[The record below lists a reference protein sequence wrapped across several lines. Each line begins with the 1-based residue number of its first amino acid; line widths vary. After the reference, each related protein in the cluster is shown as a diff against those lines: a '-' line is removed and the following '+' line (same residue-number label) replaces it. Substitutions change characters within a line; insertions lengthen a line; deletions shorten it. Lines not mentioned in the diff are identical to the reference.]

1 MSEWKPNIFEYLDY
15 RTYLADYY
23 SAAKENHRAFSYRYF
38 SKKAGYSSPNFLKL
52 VIDGSRN
59 ISLDSIG
66 RFARALKLTP
76 VEKRFFGNLVAFNQ
90 AESEEEKNEAFERVA
105 ASQRFRKARRLD
117 RAFFNYL
124 SHWYYPAI
132 REMVA
137 RTDFEENPKWIAR
150 QLVPNIKPAEAAKCL
165 KLLLELGLLKRNGQ
179 GRLER
184 NEATVHTG
192 HEVRG
197 LAIRN
202 YHRQMLERAA
212 ESMSLVRSEHRDISA
227 LTVCIEAETV
237 AELKERFHDFHEVLL
252 DRCDRDEKPT
262 AVYQINL
269 QLFPLTEV
277 SCEEESEP

>member
-1 MSEWKPNIFEYLDY
+1 
-15 RTYLADYY
+15 
-23 SAAKENHRAFSYRYF
+23 
-38 SKKAGYSSPNFLKL
+38 
-52 VIDGSRN
+52 
-59 ISLDSIG
+59 
-66 RFARALKLTP
+66 
-76 VEKRFFGNLVAFNQ
+76 VAFNQ
-90 AESEEEKNEAFERVA
+90 AESEEDKNEAFERVA

-137 RTDFEENPKWIAR
+137 RIDFREEPKWIAK
-150 QLVPNIKPAEAAKCL
+150 QLIPQIKPAEAANCL
-165 KLLLELGLLKRNGQ
+165 ELLLELGLLKRNGQ

-184 NEATVHTG
+184 GEASVATG

-212 ESMSLVRSEHRDISA
+212 DSITLVTSELRDISA

-269 QLFPLTEV
+269 QLFPLTQVDSKED
-277 SCEEESEP
+277 SE